1 MSELEVNENSN
12 DYLIFKLNDELF
24 GAPLLDIR
32 EVAEFQKPRPVPNS
46 AKHFSGV
53 INIRGEIL
61 SVIDLRKKYSYTV
74 QFERSTVFL
83 VFDIV
88 GGSVACIVDSLMS
101 VQEFEPKDIDT
112 GVHLAK
118 NFDANCFI
126 GIGKMKDQL
135 VTLINLKKILEADQV
150 VKSSHNI
157 LAA

>member
-1 MSELEVNENSN
+1 MQSEENENSN
-12 DYLIFKLNDELF
+12 DYLIFKLNDEIF

-61 SVIDLRKKYSYTV
+61 SVIDLRKKYNYEAVFDRT
-74 QFERSTVFL
+74 TVFL
-83 VFDIV
+83 VFDIP
-88 GGSVACIVDSLMS
+88 GGSVACVVDSLMS
-101 VQEFEPKDIDT
+101 VQEFEPQNIDT
-112 GVHLAK
+112 GVHLSK

-126 GIGKMKDQL
+126 GIAKMKDQL
-135 VTLINLKKILEADQV
+135 VTLINLKKVLESDQV
-150 VKSSHNI
+150 VRSSHNL